1 MKLYF
6 FITVLLCSL
15 GANSQVYQ
23 EDFASASFA
32 SLELPPQAT
41 AGNAIPICPVKET
54 RWKMNRNKYWTGGLM
69 LMAGAAKGFN
79 EGLQYQYNGFAK
91 IFPGANK
98 QWFYPGHSFRNKYK
112 DGDPAKGPKFLF
124 STSLLV
130 MVTDQYHLNNF
141 IQRASIT
148 SALVIKIG
156 EGKRPLKHYLFDML
170 YYTACYQ
177 AGFHSVY
184 APIRHKNRRK

>member
-1 MKLYF
+1 MKLYL
-6 FITVLLCSL
+6 IAVLLLACL
-15 GANSQVYQ
+15 CARGQVYQ
-23 EDFASASFA
+23 EDFASVSFA
-32 SLELPPQAT
+32 SMEMPANKANHSST
-41 AGNAIPICPVKET
+41 IYPVKDFK
-54 RWKMNRNKYWTGGLM
+54 WKLDKNKYWTGGLM
-69 LMAGAAKGFN
+69 VLAGAAKGFN

-91 IFPGANK
+91 IFPEANK

-112 DGDPAKGPKFLF
+112 DGDPTKGPKFPF

-148 SALVIKIG
+148 GALVIKIG
-156 EGKRPLKHYLFDML
+156 EGKRPFRHYLYDVL

-184 APIRHKNRRK
+184 GPIRMKNKRK